1 MAGAEQGAILARFA
15 RGSVRAALGGPPP
28 HVPSGEWTR
37 ERAAT
42 FVSLHWHDGRLQ
54 GCIGS
59 LEPRRTIV
67 EDVAANA
74 LAAAFDDPRAAGL
87 APADVDRLDVEVSIL
102 SPLER
107 VSCADEAGACVVL
120 RPHVDGV
127 VLRWRD
133 SRATFLPQVWAH
145 VPDPR
150 DFLLELKRKAGL
162 ADDLWDDEV
171 QLFRYV
177 VSVGCDRA
185 ARGE

>member
-1 MAGAEQGAILARFA
+1 MAEAEQGALLARFA
-15 RGSVRAALGGPPP
+15 RENIRAALDGPPP
-28 HVPSGEWTR
+28 QVPSGEWAR
-37 ERAAT
+37 ERVAT
-42 FVSLHWHDGRLQ
+42 FVSLHWRDGRLQ

-74 LAAAFDDPRAAGL
+74 LAAAFDDPRAARL
-87 APADVDRLDVEVSIL
+87 TPADVDRLDVEVSIL

-107 VSCADEAGACVVL
+107 VPCTDEASACAAL

-133 SRATFLPQVWAH
+133 SRATFLPQVWEH
-145 VPDPR
+145 VSDPR
-150 DFLLELKRKAGL
+150 HFLLELKRKAGL
-162 ADDLWDDEV
+162 ADDLWDAEL

-177 VSVGCDRA
+177 VSVGSDPG
-185 ARGE
+185 RGA